1 MPRLTDATK
10 AARRAQIIEAAISCF
25 LEKGYTN
32 TSMSDIIKASGL
44 SSGSIYSHFSGKED
58 ILISAI
64 NERLNSVKELYDTFP
79 GGAGPQDILEIIY
92 TNLLVNE
99 NFTAML
105 RIRLESLHAP
115 EIARATANI
124 MPLLQG
130 IIVKTLTPWAAEQ
143 LSVLH
148 EINPDPAQRTPE
160 QEALITD
167 YARDTADAFMMVFQ
181 GTCSAPSSA
190 PPRKRTASTASL
202 WRSFLSS
209 CPPDS
214 P

>member
-10 AARRAQIIEAAISCF
+10 AARRAQIIEAAVSCF

-58 ILISAI
+58 ILITAI
-64 NERLNSVKELYDTFP
+64 NERLNNVKELYETLP
-79 GGAGPQDILEIIY
+79 EGAGPQDILETIH
-92 TNLLVNE
+92 TNQLVND
-99 NFTAML
+99 NFSAML
-105 RIRLESLHAP
+105 RIRAKSLHAP
-115 EIARATANI
+115 EIARATADT

-148 EINPDPAQRTPE
+148 EINPNSAQRTPE
-160 QEALITD
+160 QEGLIAD

-181 GTCSAPSSA
+181 GYM
-190 PPRKRTASTASL
+190 L
-202 WRSFLSS
+202 RSFFGAPEEKDRLYRVALALL
-209 CPPDS
+209 PE
-214 P
+214 

>member
-32 TSMSDIIKASGL
+32 TSMSDIIKASVL

-58 ILISAI
+58 ILITAI
-64 NERLNSVKELYDTFP
+64 NERLNNVKELYETLP
-79 GGAGPQDILEIIY
+79 EGAGPQDILETIH
-92 TNLLVNE
+92 TNQLVND
-99 NFTAML
+99 NFSAML
-105 RIRLESLHAP
+105 RIRAKSLHAP
-115 EIARATANI
+115 EIARAIADI

-143 LSVLH
+143 LTVLH
-148 EINPDPAQRTPE
+148 EINPNSAQCSPE

-181 GTCSAPSSA
+181 GYM
-190 PPRKRTASTASL
+190 L
-202 WRSFLSS
+202 RSFFGAPEEKDRLYRVALALL
-209 CPPDS
+209 PE
-214 P
+214 

>member
-1 MPRLTDATK
+1 MPRLTEATK
-10 AARRAQIIEAAISCF
+10 AARRAQIIEAAIACF
-25 LEKGYTN
+25 IEHGYTN

-58 ILISAI
+58 ILITAI
-64 NERLNSVKELYDTFP
+64 NERLENVKNLYAALP
-79 GGAGPQDILEIIY
+79 EGAGPQDILETIY
-92 TNLLVNE
+92 TNRMVNE
-99 NFTAML
+99 NFSAML

-115 EIARATANI
+115 EIARATANV

-160 QEALITD
+160 QESLITD

-181 GTCSAPSSA
+181 GYM
-190 PPRKRTASTASL
+190 L
-202 WRSFLSS
+202 RSFFGTPEEKDHLYRVALALL
-209 CPPDS
+209 PE
-214 P
+214 

>member
-10 AARRAQIIEAAISCF
+10 AARRAQIIEAAVSCF

-58 ILISAI
+58 ILITAI
-64 NERLNSVKELYDTFP
+64 NERLDNVKELYETLP
-79 GGAGPQDILEIIY
+79 EGAGPQDILETIH
-92 TNLLVNE
+92 TNQLVND
-99 NFTAML
+99 NFSAML

-115 EIARATANI
+115 EIARATADI

-148 EINPDPAQRTPE
+148 EINPDSAQRTPE
-160 QEALITD
+160 QEALIAD

-181 GTCSAPSSA
+181 GYI
-190 PPRKRTASTASL
+190 L
-202 WRSFLSS
+202 RSFFGSTEEKDRLYRVASALL
-209 CPPDS
+209 PE
-214 P
+214 

>member
-58 ILISAI
+58 ILNIAI
-64 NERLNSVKELYDTFP
+64 NERLNNVKELYETLP
-79 GGAGPQDILEIIY
+79 EGAGPQDILETIH
-92 TNLLVNE
+92 TNQLVND
-99 NFTAML
+99 NFSAML

-115 EIARATANI
+115 EIARATTDI

-143 LSVLH
+143 VSVLH
-148 EINPDPAQRTPE
+148 EINPDPAQRTSE
-160 QEALITD
+160 QESLITD

-181 GTCSAPSSA
+181 GYM
-190 PPRKRTASTASL
+190 L
-202 WRSFLSS
+202 RSFFGAPEEKDRLYRVALALL
-209 CPPDS
+209 PE
-214 P
+214 

>member
-10 AARRAQIIEAAISCF
+10 AARRAQIIEAAIDCF
-25 LEKGYTN
+25 LERGYIN

-44 SSGSIYSHFSGKED
+44 SSGSIYSHFTGKED

-64 NERLNSVKELYDTFP
+64 NERLENVKNLYAALP
-79 GGAGPQDILEIIY
+79 EGAGPQDILETIH
-92 TNLLVNE
+92 TNQLVND
-99 NFTAML
+99 NFSAML

-115 EIARATANI
+115 EIARATANV

-130 IIVKTLTPWAAEQ
+130 IIVKTLTPWATEQ

-160 QEALITD
+160 QSALIAD

-181 GTCSAPSSA
+181 GFM
-190 PPRKRTASTASL
+190 L
-202 WRSFLSS
+202 RSFFGSTEEKDRLYRVALALL
-209 CPPDS
+209 PE
-214 P
+214 

>member
-32 TSMSDIIKASGL
+32 TSVSDIIKASGL

-79 GGAGPQDILEIIY
+79 GGAGPQGILEIIY

-181 GTCSAPSSA
+181 GYM
-190 PPRKRTASTASL
+190 L
-202 WRSFLSS
+202 RSFFGAPEEKDRLYRVALALL
-209 CPPDS
+209 PE
-214 P
+214 

>member
-10 AARRAQIIEAAISCF
+10 AARRAQILEAAINCF

-58 ILISAI
+58 ILNTAI
-64 NERLNSVKELYDTFP
+64 NERLNNVKELYETLP
-79 GGAGPQDILEIIY
+79 EGAGPQDILETIH
-92 TNLLVNE
+92 TNQLVND
-99 NFTAML
+99 NFSAML

-115 EIARATANI
+115 EIARATADI

-148 EINPDPAQRTPE
+148 EINPDSAQRTPE
-160 QEALITD
+160 QEALIAD

-181 GTCSAPSSA
+181 GYM
-190 PPRKRTASTASL
+190 L
-202 WRSFLSS
+202 RSFFGSTEEKDRLYRVAMALL
-209 CPPDS
+209 PE
-214 P
+214 

>member
-10 AARRAQIIEAAISCF
+10 AARRAQIIEAAIDCF
-25 LEKGYTN
+25 LEHGYTN

-64 NERLNSVKELYDTFP
+64 NERLNNVKELYAALP
-79 GGAGPQDILEIIY
+79 EGAGPQDILETIY
-92 TNLLVNE
+92 TNQLVNE
-99 NFTAML
+99 NFSAML
-105 RIRLESLHAP
+105 RIRLESLHTP
-115 EIARATANI
+115 EIAKATADVI
-124 MPLLQG
+124 PLLQG
-130 IIVKTLTPWAAEQ
+130 IITKTLTPWAVDQ

-160 QEALITD
+160 QEALIAD

-181 GTCSAPSSA
+181 GYM
-190 PPRKRTASTASL
+190 L
-202 WRSFLSS
+202 RSFFGSTEEKDRLYRVAMALL
-209 CPPDS
+209 PE
-214 P
+214 

>member
-64 NERLNSVKELYDTFP
+64 NERLNSVKELYNTFP

-115 EIARATANI
+115 EIARATANA

-130 IIVKTLTPWAAEQ
+130 IIVKTLTPWATEQ
-143 LSVLH
+143 LRVLH

-160 QEALITD
+160 QEALIAD

-181 GTCSAPSSA
+181 GYM
-190 PPRKRTASTASL
+190 L
-202 WRSFLSS
+202 RSFFGTPEEKDHLYRVALALL
-209 CPPDS
+209 PE
-214 P
+214 

>member
-10 AARRAQIIEAAISCF
+10 AARRAQIIEAAIDCF
-25 LEKGYTN
+25 LERGYIN

-58 ILISAI
+58 ILIGAI
-64 NERLNSVKELYDTFP
+64 NERLNNVKELYAALP
-79 GGAGPQDILEIIY
+79 EGAGPQDILEVIY
-92 TNLLVNE
+92 TNQMVNE
-99 NFTAML
+99 NFSAML

-115 EIARATANI
+115 EIAKATADTI
-124 MPLLQG
+124 PLLQS
-130 IIVKTLTPWAAEQ
+130 IIIKALTPWAVEQ

-160 QEALITD
+160 QEALIAD

-181 GTCSAPSSA
+181 GYMLRTFVGAPEEKDRIYRIASALLPE
-190 PPRKRTASTASL
+190 
-202 WRSFLSS
+202 
-209 CPPDS
+209 
-214 P
+214 

>member
-58 ILISAI
+58 ILIGAVI
-64 NERLNSVKELYDTFP
+64 ERLSYLKELYAALP
-79 GGAGPQDILEIIY
+79 EGAGPQDLLEAIY
-92 TNLLVNE
+92 TNQLVSE
-99 NFTAML
+99 NFSAML

-115 EIARATANI
+115 EIAKATADV

-130 IIVKTLTPWAAEQ
+130 IITKTLTPWAAEQ

-148 EINPDPAQRTPE
+148 EIDPDPAQRTPE

-181 GTCSAPSSA
+181 GFM
-190 PPRKRTASTASL
+190 L
-202 WRSFLSS
+202 RSFFGTPEEKEHLYRVAMSLL
-209 CPPDS
+209 PE
-214 P
+214 

>member
-10 AARRAQIIEAAISCF
+10 AARRAQIIEAAVSCF

-58 ILISAI
+58 ILNTAI
-64 NERLNSVKELYDTFP
+64 NERLNNVKELYETLP
-79 GGAGPQDILEIIY
+79 EGAGPQDILETIH
-92 TNLLVNE
+92 TNQLVND
-99 NFTAML
+99 NFSAML

-115 EIARATANI
+115 EIARATADI

-148 EINPDPAQRTPE
+148 EINPDSAQRTPE
-160 QEALITD
+160 QEALIAD
-167 YARDTADAFMMVFQ
+167 YARDTADAFMLVFQ
-181 GTCSAPSSA
+181 GYMLLTFFG
-190 PPRKRTASTASL
+190 STEEKDRLYRVAL
-202 WRSFLSS
+202 ALL
-209 CPPDS
+209 PE
-214 P
+214 

>member
-58 ILISAI
+58 ILNTAI
-64 NERLNSVKELYDTFP
+64 NERLNNVKELYETLP
-79 GGAGPQDILEIIY
+79 EGAGPQDILEIIY

-115 EIARATANI
+115 EIARATADI
-124 MPLLQG
+124 MPLLQS

-160 QEALITD
+160 QEALIAD

-181 GTCSAPSSA
+181 GYM
-190 PPRKRTASTASL
+190 L
-202 WRSFLSS
+202 RSFFGSTEEKDRLYRVALALL
-209 CPPDS
+209 PE
-214 P
+214 

>member
-1 MPRLTDATK
+1 MPRLTYATK
-10 AARRAQIIEAAISCF
+10 AARRAQIIEAAVSCF

-58 ILISAI
+58 ILITAI
-64 NERLNSVKELYDTFP
+64 NERLDNVKELYETLP
-79 GGAGPQDILEIIY
+79 EGAGPQDILETIH
-92 TNLLVNE
+92 TNQLVND
-99 NFTAML
+99 NFSAML

-148 EINPDPAQRTPE
+148 EINPDSAQRTPE
-160 QEALITD
+160 QEALIAD

-181 GTCSAPSSA
+181 GYM
-190 PPRKRTASTASL
+190 L
-202 WRSFLSS
+202 RSFFGSTEEKDRLYRVASALL
-209 CPPDS
+209 PE
-214 P
+214 

>member
-10 AARRAQIIEAAISCF
+10 AARRAQIIEAAVSCF

-58 ILISAI
+58 ILITAI
-64 NERLNSVKELYDTFP
+64 NERLDNVKELYETLP
-79 GGAGPQDILEIIY
+79 EGAGPQDILETIH
-92 TNLLVNE
+92 TNQLVND
-99 NFTAML
+99 NFSAML

-115 EIARATANI
+115 EIARATADI
-124 MPLLQG
+124 IPLLQG

-143 LSVLH
+143 LRVLH

-160 QEALITD
+160 QEALIAD
-167 YARDTADAFMMVFQ
+167 YARDHADAFMMVFQ
-181 GTCSAPSSA
+181 GYM
-190 PPRKRTASTASL
+190 L
-202 WRSFLSS
+202 RSFIGNSEEKDRLYHIALALL
-209 CPPDS
+209 PE
-214 P
+214 

>member
-10 AARRAQIIEAAISCF
+10 AARRAQIIEAAIDCF
-25 LEKGYTN
+25 LEHGYTN

-64 NERLNSVKELYDTFP
+64 NERLNNVKELYAALP
-79 GGAGPQDILEIIY
+79 EGAGPQDILEIIY
-92 TNLLVNE
+92 TNQLFNE
-99 NFTAML
+99 NFSAML

-115 EIARATANI
+115 EVARATTDI
-124 MPLLQG
+124 IPLLQG
-130 IIVKTLTPWAAEQ
+130 IITQTLTPWAVEQ

-148 EINPDPAQRTPE
+148 EINPDPGQRTPE

-181 GTCSAPSSA
+181 GYM
-190 PPRKRTASTASL
+190 L
-202 WRSFLSS
+202 RSFFGAPEEKDRLYRVALALL
-209 CPPDS
+209 PE
-214 P
+214 

>member
-1 MPRLTDATK
+1 MPRLTEATK
-10 AARRAQIIEAAISCF
+10 AARRAQIIEAAVVCF
-25 LEKGYTN
+25 LERGYTN

-58 ILISAI
+58 ILTTAI
-64 NERLNSVKELYDTFP
+64 NERLENVKKLYAALP
-79 GGAGPQDILEIIY
+79 EGAGPQDILEIIY
-92 TNLLVNE
+92 TNQMVNE
-99 NFTAML
+99 NFSAML

-115 EIARATANI
+115 EIAKATADI

-148 EINPDPAQRTPE
+148 EINPDSAQRTPE
-160 QEALITD
+160 QEALIAD

-181 GTCSAPSSA
+181 GYM
-190 PPRKRTASTASL
+190 L
-202 WRSFLSS
+202 RSFFGSTEEKDRLYRVASALL
-209 CPPDS
+209 PE
-214 P
+214 

>member
-1 MPRLTDATK
+1 MPRLTEATK
-10 AARRAQIIEAAISCF
+10 AARRAQIIEAAIACF
-25 LEKGYTN
+25 LERGYTN

-44 SSGSIYSHFSGKED
+44 SSGSIYSHFTGKED
-58 ILISAI
+58 ILVSAI
-64 NERLNSVKELYDTFP
+64 NERLENVKKLYAALP
-79 GGAGPQDILEIIY
+79 EGAGPQDILEIIY
-92 TNLLVNE
+92 TNQMVNE
-99 NFTAML
+99 NFSAML

-115 EIARATANI
+115 EIARATANV

-130 IIVKTLTPWAAEQ
+130 VIVKTLTPWATEQ

-181 GTCSAPSSA
+181 GYM
-190 PPRKRTASTASL
+190 L
-202 WRSFLSS
+202 RSFFGSTEEKDHLYRVALALL
-209 CPPDS
+209 PE
-214 P
+214 

>member
-58 ILISAI
+58 ILITAI
-64 NERLNSVKELYDTFP
+64 NERLNNVKELYETLP
-79 GGAGPQDILEIIY
+79 EGAGPQDILETIH
-92 TNLLVNE
+92 TNQLVND
-99 NFTAML
+99 NFSAML
-105 RIRLESLHAP
+105 RIRAGSLHAP
-115 EIARATANI
+115 EIARATADT

-148 EINPDPAQRTPE
+148 EINPDSAQRTPE
-160 QEALITD
+160 QEALIAD

-181 GTCSAPSSA
+181 GYM
-190 PPRKRTASTASL
+190 L
-202 WRSFLSS
+202 RSFFGSTEEKDRLYRVASALL
-209 CPPDS
+209 PE
-214 P
+214 

>member
-58 ILISAI
+58 ILIGAV
-64 NERLNSVKELYDTFP
+64 NERLSYLKELYSALP
-79 GGAGPQDILEIIY
+79 EGAGPQDLLEAIY
-92 TNLLVNE
+92 TNQLVSE
-99 NFTAML
+99 NFSAML

-115 EIARATANI
+115 EIAKATADVI
-124 MPLLQG
+124 PLLQG
-130 IIVKTLTPWAAEQ
+130 IITKTLTPWAVDQ

-181 GTCSAPSSA
+181 GFM
-190 PPRKRTASTASL
+190 L
-202 WRSFLSS
+202 RSFFGTSEEKEHLHRVALALL
-209 CPPDS
+209 PE
-214 P
+214 

>member
-58 ILISAI
+58 ILITAI
-64 NERLNSVKELYDTFP
+64 NERLNNVKELYETLP
-79 GGAGPQDILEIIY
+79 EGAGPQDILETIH
-92 TNLLVNE
+92 TNQLVND
-99 NFTAML
+99 NFSAML

-115 EIARATANI
+115 EIARATADI

-148 EINPDPAQRTPE
+148 EINPDSAQRTPE
-160 QEALITD
+160 QEALIAD
-167 YARDTADAFMMVFQ
+167 YARDTADAFMMIFQ
-181 GTCSAPSSA
+181 GYM
-190 PPRKRTASTASL
+190 L
-202 WRSFLSS
+202 RSFFGSTEEKDRLYRVALALL
-209 CPPDS
+209 PE
-214 P
+214 

>member
-10 AARRAQIIEAAISCF
+10 AARRAQIIEAAVSCF

-44 SSGSIYSHFSGKED
+44 SSGSIYSHFTGKED
-58 ILISAI
+58 ILVTAI
-64 NERLNSVKELYDTFP
+64 NERLENVKNLYAALP
-79 GGAGPQDILEIIY
+79 EGAGPQDILETIY
-92 TNLLVNE
+92 TNQMVNE
-99 NFTAML
+99 NFSAML

-115 EIARATANI
+115 EIARATADI
-124 MPLLQG
+124 IPLLQS
-130 IIVKTLTPWAAEQ
+130 IIIKTLTPWAAEQ

-160 QEALITD
+160 QEALIAD

-181 GTCSAPSSA
+181 GYM
-190 PPRKRTASTASL
+190 L
-202 WRSFLSS
+202 RSFFGSTEEKDRLYRVAMALL
-209 CPPDS
+209 PE
-214 P
+214 

>member
-32 TSMSDIIKASGL
+32 TSMSDIIKTSGL

-58 ILISAI
+58 ILNTAI
-64 NERLNSVKELYDTFP
+64 NERLNNVKELYETLP
-79 GGAGPQDILEIIY
+79 QGAGPQDILETIH
-92 TNLLVNE
+92 TNQLVND
-99 NFTAML
+99 NFSAML

-115 EIARATANI
+115 EIARATADI

-130 IIVKTLTPWAAEQ
+130 IIVQTLTPWAAEQ

-148 EINPDPAQRTPE
+148 EIDPNPAQRTPE
-160 QEALITD
+160 QEALIAD
-167 YARDTADAFMMVFQ
+167 YARDTADALMMVFQ
-181 GTCSAPSSA
+181 GYM
-190 PPRKRTASTASL
+190 L
-202 WRSFLSS
+202 RSFFGSTEEKDRLYRVALALL
-209 CPPDS
+209 PE
-214 P
+214 

>member
-58 ILISAI
+58 ILITAI
-64 NERLNSVKELYDTFP
+64 NERLNNVKELYETLP
-79 GGAGPQDILEIIY
+79 EGTGPQDILETIH
-92 TNLLVNE
+92 TNQLVND
-99 NFTAML
+99 NFSAML

-115 EIARATANI
+115 KIAKATTEVI
-124 MPLLQG
+124 SLLQDL
-130 IIVKTLTPWAAEQ
+130 ITKTLTPWAIEQ

-148 EINPDPAQRTPE
+148 EINPDPKQRTPE
-160 QEALITD
+160 QEALIAD
-167 YARDTADAFMMVFQ
+167 YARDTTDALMMIFQ
-181 GTCSAPSSA
+181 GYM
-190 PPRKRTASTASL
+190 L
-202 WRSFLSS
+202 RSFFGTPEEKDHLYRVALALL
-209 CPPDS
+209 PE
-214 P
+214 

>member
-58 ILISAI
+58 ILNTAI
-64 NERLNSVKELYDTFP
+64 NERLNNVKELYETLP
-79 GGAGPQDILEIIY
+79 EGAGPQDILETIH
-92 TNLLVNE
+92 TNQLVND
-99 NFTAML
+99 NFSAML
-105 RIRLESLHAP
+105 RIRAESLHAP
-115 EIARATANI
+115 EIARATADI

-148 EINPDPAQRTPE
+148 EINPNSAQRTPE
-160 QEALITD
+160 QEALIAD

-181 GTCSAPSSA
+181 GYM
-190 PPRKRTASTASL
+190 L
-202 WRSFLSS
+202 RSFFGAPEEKDHLYRVALALL
-209 CPPDS
+209 PE
-214 P
+214 

>member
-92 TNLLVNE
+92 TNLLVND
-99 NFTAML
+99 NFSAML

-115 EIARATANI
+115 EIARATADI
-124 MPLLQG
+124 MPRLQG
-130 IIVKTLTPWAAEQ
+130 IIVKTLTPWATEQ

-167 YARDTADAFMMVFQ
+167 YARDTADAFMMILQ
-181 GTCSAPSSA
+181 GYM
-190 PPRKRTASTASL
+190 L
-202 WRSFLSS
+202 RSFFGAPEEKDRLYRVAMSLL
-209 CPPDS
+209 PE
-214 P
+214 

>member
-10 AARRAQIIEAAISCF
+10 AARRAQIIEAAVTCF
-25 LEKGYTN
+25 LEKGYTS

-115 EIARATANI
+115 EIARATADI

-181 GTCSAPSSA
+181 GYM
-190 PPRKRTASTASL
+190 L
-202 WRSFLSS
+202 RSFFGAPEEKDRLYRVALALL
-209 CPPDS
+209 PE
-214 P
+214 